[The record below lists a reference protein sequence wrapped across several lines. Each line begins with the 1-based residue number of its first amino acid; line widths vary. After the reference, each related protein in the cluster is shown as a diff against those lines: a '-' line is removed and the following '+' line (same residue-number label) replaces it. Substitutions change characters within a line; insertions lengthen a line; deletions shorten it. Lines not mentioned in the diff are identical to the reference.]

1 MKHAVEKIRRER
13 RSVLLLRLAT
23 NAKKCESRGD
33 PAAQPE
39 RNTTSNGLNN
49 VKCDVEV
56 NEEKNSVCHVIDD
69 KARTAE
75 RTNPTIDV
83 EVANSMQNASVSVNT
98 LNDICNIDESVGEIV
113 IGDNCCNEYSIQEL
127 DMSRF
132 AHMKTFKVGTKS
144 CCCIRGLQLANLA
157 PLEKV
162 EIGTKSF
169 VLQEGCNKLDKS
181 SWNGCF
187 CLKNC
192 ERLREL
198 KIGRDSFS
206 DYSVCEIENVP
217 SLEVIEMGELNKW
230 SFNFCSASLKLNS
243 DNDGME

>member
-1 MKHAVEKIRRER
+1 MKDAVERIRKEK

-23 NAKKCESRGD
+23 NAKKCESRGV

-39 RNTTSNGLNN
+39 RNVVKNGLNN
-49 VKCDVEV
+49 GKCDVGV
-56 NEEKNSVCHVIDD
+56 NEAKNSVYHVIDD
-69 KARTAE
+69 NARTAE
-75 RTNPTIDV
+75 RTKPVIVV
-83 EVANSMQNASVSVNT
+83 EVANSMLNASVRVNT
-98 LNDICNIDESVGEIV
+98 LNDMYIIDESVGEIV

-132 AHMKTFKVGTKS
+132 VCLKTFIVGTKS
-144 CCCIRGLQLANLA
+144 CRCIRGLQLANLA
-157 PLEKV
+157 LLEKV
-162 EIGTKSF
+162 EIGSKSF

-198 KIGRDSFS
+198 KIGCDSFT
-206 DYSVCEIENVP
+206 DYSACEIENLP

-230 SFNFCSASLKLNS
+230 SFNFCSASLELNS
-243 DNDGME
+243 ECDGM